1 MKRADYLP
9 PMYRISSTRKSALFA
24 SLLMLFAF
32 FAASA
37 QAAVTVKT
45 LTLQRADQHTMPAR
59 VYSPAGRG
67 CERLALLSPGAGGD
81 AEELAYLAEG
91 LARSGW
97 RALVMGHEES
107 GPAAL
112 KQRVKQA
119 GLKAGLLALTTDAD
133 AYRYR
138 LMDIDTALAW
148 ASQHCGQEPRDRVL
162 IGHSMGAATTMMEAG
177 ANNAIGISGKNR
189 MQAYV
194 ALSPQGP
201 GSLFPENA
209 WAQINAPVLSLT
221 GTRDDALEG
230 GWQSRTLPYANMPAG
245 CKWLGVIDGATHMHF
260 AGRGFSGKTERL
272 TLSSVLAFLQAHQ
285 ADGRCSNMPSAQG
298 MQTQFK

>member
-1 MKRADYLP
+1 MKRTDYLP
-9 PMYRISSTRKSALFA
+9 PMYRTSSTIKSASAA
-24 SLLMLFAF
+24 SLLMLLAF

-37 QAAVTVKT
+37 QAAVTVET
-45 LTLQRADQHTMPAR
+45 LTLQRADQHAMPAR
-59 VYSPAGRG
+59 VHSSASNR

-81 AEELAYLAEG
+81 AEELAYLADG

-97 RALVMGHEES
+97 LALVMGHEES

-138 LMDIDTALAW
+138 FMDIDTALAW
-148 ASQHCGQEPRDRVL
+148 ATQHCGQAPRDIVL

-177 ANNAIGISGKNR
+177 ASNAMGISGKNR

-201 GSLFPENA
+201 GSLFPKNA

-230 GWQSRTLPYANMPAG
+230 GWQSRTLPYANMPSG

-260 AGRGFSGKTERL
+260 AGRGFSGKAERL
-272 TLSSVLAFLQAHQ
+272 TLSSVLAFLQARQ
-285 ADGRCSNMPSAQG
+285 ADGRCSNMPPAQG
-298 MQTQFK
+298 MQSQFK